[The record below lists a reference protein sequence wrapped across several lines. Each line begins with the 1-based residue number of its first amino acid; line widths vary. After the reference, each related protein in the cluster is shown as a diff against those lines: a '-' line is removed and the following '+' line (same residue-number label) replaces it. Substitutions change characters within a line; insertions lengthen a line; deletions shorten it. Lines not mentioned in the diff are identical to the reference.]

1 MNYQRRI
8 IIPADVKTWTH
19 DGDQPPDWVKANM
32 VGERHSNGAIMLS
45 TNLGQA
51 RALPGQI
58 VISHHSGIW
67 VREPGEVPELIAGFE
82 AEEDKLPAAI
92 GPGKA
97 GQFGAKS
104 KSSRSRGA
112 LPRSTPFKPPVG
124 QMPSIEWKF
133 TKDLRVD
140 PSYQRSIDNEASRR
154 LIASIA
160 ANFDWR
166 LCPPL
171 VLSKRPNDDLIVIDG
186 QHRWAAAV
194 RRGDLLQLPCCVF
207 SYGSP
212 EEEARLFIVAN
223 RARKAMSRLD
233 DFYAAV
239 AAADEDAL
247 EIAELVAQAG
257 LTVARSV
264 TSQGSRPNEIAFTS
278 SIAYALRRN
287 GAQAVSA
294 ALTTMAEVFSG
305 QVLFGPIFSG
315 LADLFA
321 NPPEDFDPDKLALV
335 LSMKDSREWYA
346 LARDASTPAGRT
358 LAMRDA
364 VLKETATV

>member
-1 MNYQRRI
+1 
-8 IIPADVKTWTH
+8 
-19 DGDQPPDWVKANM
+19 
-32 VGERHSNGAIMLS
+32 
-45 TNLGQA
+45 
-51 RALPGQI
+51 
-58 VISHHSGIW
+58 
-67 VREPGEVPELIAGFE
+67 
-82 AEEDKLPAAI
+82 
-92 GPGKA
+92 
-97 GQFGAKS
+97 
-104 KSSRSRGA
+104 
-112 LPRSTPFKPPVG
+112 
-124 QMPSIEWKF
+124 
-133 TKDLRVD
+133 
-140 PSYQRSIDNEASRR
+140 
-154 LIASIA
+154 
-160 ANFDWR
+160 
-166 LCPPL
+166 
-171 VLSKRPNDDLIVIDG
+171 
-186 QHRWAAAV
+186 
-194 RRGDLLQLPCCVF
+194 
-207 SYGSP
+207 
-212 EEEARLFIVAN
+212 VAN